1 MFTVLAGRDH
11 NITAA
16 NGSTGGSD
24 WGTDN
29 NTGDP
34 NLNYNNK
41 YTEYSVNHNNVD
53 NKDNNKKIYFRE
65 EATLKKYF
73 YWTFF
78 CYYSSF
84 YVYIYYF
91 IYNCPLALG
100 IFFGRKSTKL
110 TKVIEATTTTSTT
123 TTATTTLE
131 TPSTSPQVGLLDG
144 LGELLLNNVILKE
157 SGKVFQ
163 GFMDLLGR

>member
-24 WGTDN
+24 WATDN

-65 EATLKKYF
+65 EATLKKK
-73 YWTFF
+73 
-78 CYYSSF
+78 
-84 YVYIYYF
+84 
-91 IYNCPLALG
+91 N
-100 IFFGRKSTKL
+100 IFTELF
-110 TKVIEATTTTSTT
+110 
-123 TTATTTLE
+123 
-131 TPSTSPQVGLLDG
+131 
-144 LGELLLNNVILKE
+144 LLLFLFLYIRYTSIILYTIA
-157 SGKVFQ
+157 
-163 GFMDLLGR
+163 LWP

>member
-24 WGTDN
+24 WATDN

-65 EATLKKYF
+65 EATLKK
-73 YWTFF
+73 
-78 CYYSSF
+78 
-84 YVYIYYF
+84 
-91 IYNCPLALG
+91 
-100 IFFGRKSTKL
+100 IF
-110 TKVIEATTTTSTT
+110 
-123 TTATTTLE
+123 
-131 TPSTSPQVGLLDG
+131 
-144 LGELLLNNVILKE
+144 LLNFFFVIIPL
-157 SGKVFQ
+157 
-163 GFMDLLGR
+163 FMYTSIILYTIALWP

>member
-1 MFTVLAGRDH
+1 MGTEELTTTLETPTSTTTTSTR
-11 NITAA
+11 NIQLITTM
-16 NGSTGGSD
+16 ST
-24 WGTDN
+24 TRI
-29 NTGDP
+29 T
-34 NLNYNNK
+34 
-41 YTEYSVNHNNVD
+41 T
-53 NKDNNKKIYFRE
+53 KKS
-65 EATLKKYF
+65 T
-73 YWTFF
+73 
-78 CYYSSF
+78 
-84 YVYIYYF
+84 
-91 IYNCPLALG
+91 LG

-110 TKVIEATTTTSTT
+110 TKVIEAKTTTSTT